1 MLRNAQ
7 QIGVVDGADDVCTF
21 PVDSIDSQVYG
32 MGWDAGYCLH
42 QYGIAAQR
50 KNFVRYITC
59 PREWDIDAG
68 REEPEQ

>member
-1 MLRNAQ
+1 MLLNAQ

-42 QYGIAAQR
+42 TNMEYPHNEKILYVTSLVPENG
-50 KNFVRYITC
+50 
-59 PREWDIDAG
+59 IDAG